1 MEKDNKVKSKEL
13 KPKMEAKKNSDNG
26 KNSDVLN
33 KKRANTKMTSEK
45 KKRQDLFVKFTIKVP
60 NKETINTINKIVEK
74 YSSDVKL
81 PGFRKGNV
89 PVDMIKSHYKKVITD
104 EAIEKLIK
112 NYVFKKIQDEK
123 MQIASQPIIRN
134 IDYKEG
140 KDLKADVLVELL
152 PEIKLPDFEKMV
164 VEISKK
170 DLKIDDY
177 NEEKQIDAVLEANKK
192 QVLLKDKATRD
203 NDIVLLKYQSKIL
216 QTKKMSPRK
225 SNYFNVNKDEKYEI
239 TDLYNEII
247 GKKMNDKII
256 FKRIY
261 PKDYIKKVWAGREIE
276 HYMEIEG
283 IYELKKPSL
292 DKGFLDSIGIKDKET
307 FKKQLKD
314 EYEKHTKHQRE
325 KKIIDK
331 IIKKLYEV
339 IDFPIPK
346 TLIERELSNM
356 KPTIDQASQIKDE
369 KKKKEYIEL
378 IRKNVEES
386 IKSSLIFSS
395 IIKEFKFE
403 ISNEEVEKEYKL
415 IAEKNKLP
423 LTEVRRYYIGSKKVN
438 ELKDSLLDIKIVKF
452 LKEKVKIKEV

>member
-1 MEKDNKVKSKEL
+1 MEKDGKSNSNEL
-13 KPKMEAKKNSDNG
+13 KPKKEVKRNVNNG

-33 KKRANTKMTSEK
+33 KKRPNTKIASEK
-45 KKRQDLFVKFTIKVP
+45 DKKEDLFVKFTVKVP
-60 NKETINTINKIVEK
+60 NKETINTINEIVEK

-104 EAIEKLIK
+104 EAIEKLIQ

-123 MQIASQPIIRN
+123 MQIASQPIVRN

-164 VEISKK
+164 VEISEK

-177 NEEKQIDAVLEANKK
+177 NEEKQIHAVLEANKK
-192 QVLLKDKATRD
+192 QVPLKDRAIRD
-203 NDIVLLKYQSKIL
+203 NDIALLKYQSKIL

-225 SNYFNVNKDEKYEI
+225 TNHFNVNKDEKSEI
-239 TDLYNEII
+239 MDLYNEII
-247 GKKMNDKII
+247 GKELNDKII
-256 FKRIY
+256 FKRKY
-261 PKDYIKKVWAGREIE
+261 PKDCIKKAWCGREIE
-276 HYMEIEG
+276 HYIEIEG
-283 IYELKKPSL
+283 IYEFKKPSL
-292 DKGFLDSIGIKDKET
+292 CKEFLDSIGIKDKDT
-307 FKKQLKD
+307 FKKQLKE

-325 KKIIDK
+325 EKIIDE
-331 IIKKLYEV
+331 IIKKLFEV

-346 TLIERELSNM
+346 TLIERELLKM
-356 KPTIDQASQIKDE
+356 KPSIDQASQIKDE

-403 ISNEEVEKEYKL
+403 INNDEVEKEYKL

-438 ELKDSLLDIKIVKF
+438 ELKDSLLNIKVLNF

>member
-1 MEKDNKVKSKEL
+1 MEKDSKVKSKEL
-13 KPKMEAKKNSDNG
+13 KPKMEAKKN
-26 KNSDVLN
+26 
-33 KKRANTKMTSEK
+33 RPNTKMTSEK
-45 KKRQDLFVKFTIKVP
+45 KEQDLFVEFTIKVP
-60 NKETINTINKIVEK
+60 NKETINTINEIVGQ
-74 YSSDVKL
+74 YSSNVKL

-112 NYVFKKIQDEK
+112 NYVLKKIQDEK

-170 DLKIDDY
+170 DLKIDNY

-192 QVLLKDKATRD
+192 QVPLKDKAIRD

-225 SNYFNVNKDEKYEI
+225 SKHFNVNKEEKYEI
-239 TDLYNEII
+239 IDLYNEVI
-247 GKKMNDKII
+247 GKKLNDEII
-256 FKRIY
+256 FKRKY
-261 PKDYIKKVWAGREIE
+261 PKDYIKKGWAGREIE

-283 IYELKKPSL
+283 IYEFKKPSL
-292 DKGFLDSIGIKDKET
+292 DKEFLDSIGVKDKET

-325 KKIIDK
+325 KKIIDE

-346 TLIERELSNM
+346 TLIERELLNM
-356 KPTIDQASQIKDE
+356 KPTIEQASQIEDE

-378 IRKNVEES
+378 IKKSVEES

-403 ISNEEVEKEYKL
+403 INNDEVEKEYKI

-423 LTEVRRYYIGSKKVN
+423 LSEVRRYYIGSKKVN
-438 ELKDSLLDIKIVKF
+438 ELKDSLLDIKIVNF